1 MQPVLENQD
10 RFFFGHWSFAARHF
24 AALSLGH
31 FAARHFASLSF
42 RCAVILLRCHFAAL
56 PLSFVLRPSSFVLCP
71 LSFVFRPLSFVLC
84 LSVNCLLLH
93 QRNQT
98 NQTNQGFRLIP
109 HLAFRTPHSHSTL
122 RISFPRFTCILN
134 PHTLHS

>member
-10 RFFFGHWSFAARHF
+10 RFFFGHWSFAARHFAALSLGHLLRVILLRCHWVILLRCHWSFAARHF

-56 PLSFVLRPSSFVLCP
+56 PLSFVLRPSSFVLC
-71 LSFVFRPLSFVLC
+71 LSSFVFRPLSISQ
-84 LSVNCLLLH
+84 LS
-93 QRNQT
+93 T
-98 NQTNQGFRLIP
+98 
-109 HLAFRTPHSHSTL
+109 
-122 RISFPRFTCILN
+122 FTSAKSN
-134 PHTLHS
+134 